1 MTSTLAILNTQIR
14 QDAQGRFCLN
24 DCHRAAGGDA
34 AKKPANFLRLDTT
47 KALIAE
53 ISRCSDVS
61 NGHDGACSDMS
72 TPLNIVNDGKNNGTY
87 ACRELIYAYGEWIS
101 PAFHL
106 TVIRAFDAMVTAQA
120 PLFAV
125 PKSLSAAL
133 RLAADQAE
141 LIEEMKPKIAAH
153 AIITEAAGDL
163 GVRDAGREVKL
174 GQGWVTNTMLA
185 RKWACRQGR
194 ALRPAHYG
202 LEMGYVRLCATPY
215 TCRVTGETKVRDD
228 IKVTRK
234 GIDRLA
240 QIIAQRKTKE
250 MEAA

>member
-14 QDAQGRFCLN
+14 QDAEGRFCLN
-24 DCHRAAGGDA
+24 DCHKAAGS
-34 AKKPANFLRLDTT
+34 AKKDGPSYWLATTDAKKLAARLDFETT
-47 KALIAE
+47 GKSVVTHE
-53 ISRCSDVS
+53 GR
-61 NGHDGACSDMS
+61 NG
-72 TPLNIVNDGKNNGTY
+72 GTY
-87 ACRELIYAYGEWIS
+87 ASKEMVYAYAMWINVD
-101 PAFHL
+101 FHL
-106 TVIRAFDAMVTAQA
+106 AVIRAFDAMVTAQA

-141 LIEEMKPKIAAH
+141 LIEEMKPKVAAH
-153 AIITEAAGDL
+153 AIITEATGDL

-215 TCRVTGETKVRDD
+215 TCRVTGETKIRDD

-240 QIIAQRKTKE
+240 QIIAQSKTKE
-250 MEAA
+250 MESA